1 MQNLKQTIKHG
12 LNVASAVALTA
23 AGSAYAAVP
32 TELTDAATALETDGS
47 AGIAIVGGAMLTLA
61 GVAVLFKWVKAAFF

>member
-12 LNVASAVALTA
+12 LNVVAAVVLTA

-32 TELTDAATALETDGS
+32 PELTTAATALQTDGS